1 MNKHTPGPW
10 SFEAEEGF
18 CSQIDSADGSVIC
31 CFDEDPKP
39 ADICLMAA
47 APELLTTLQIIQ
59 QRLEACAKEPISAA
73 DAYDSFYRDLVEDAI
88 AQATGRAS

>member
-1 MNKHTPGPW
+1 MSKHTPGPW

-18 CSQIDSADGSVIC
+18 CSQIDGADGSVIC

-47 APELLTTLQIIQ
+47 APGL
-59 QRLEACAKEPISAA
+59 LEA
-73 DAYDSFYRDLVEDAI
+73 AI
-88 AQATGRAS
+88 AALEDVMSIDNEHSLSPDVGRKLRAAIDKATGATP